1 MMKIAITRTAQR
13 KESVQENL
21 NALAG
26 AAVVVVMWL
35 GVKQKAGV

>member
-1 MMKIAITRTAQR
+1 MKIAMTRTAQR

-21 NALAG
+21 NALVGG
-26 AAVVVVMWL
+26 AVAVVVMWL